1 MLLSRN
7 CFISRILLFNPVNSL
22 ENVVK
27 VTRRGQT
34 TIPQRIRRQCGVK
47 EGDRLLVEATD
58 KGILF
63 KPIPN
68 LLDLVGID
76 VGIATPE
83 QLNKMIDKL
92 REEY

>member
-1 MLLSRN
+1 M
-7 CFISRILLFNPVNSL
+7 

-34 TIPQRIRRQCGVK
+34 TIPRKIRRQCGVK
-47 EGDRLLVEATD
+47 EGDRLLVEATE

-68 LLDLVGID
+68 ILDMAGID
-76 VGIATPE
+76 AQYATVE
-83 QLNKMIDKL
+83 QVNKMIDKL

>member
-1 MLLSRN
+1 MDDL
-7 CFISRILLFNPVNSL
+7 NS
-22 ENVVK
+22 VVR

-34 TIPQRIRRQCGVK
+34 TIPQKIRQKCGIK

-68 LLDLVGID
+68 LIDMIGID
-76 VGIATPE
+76 AAIATPE
-83 QLNKMIDKL
+83 QINKMIDKL